1 MKKIRLLCL
10 LLTLLLFVGCAPV
23 PAEPSGEIESPSA
36 SASGEVSSEPVSEP
50 SSAPVSGEPVSS
62 SDTSSEPV
70 TPPVTPVFELPE
82 LPEIGEYDAVTV
94 KRISP
99 DYIDHF
105 TPSDDYGMLYP
116 YAAAPRTFAQKGDS
130 DRTKTGGFLYGLC
143 TADGTVVTDPIYS
156 EIEGQNGY
164 YLLWQYAP
172 DAENYYAVKCI
183 CIPADGSSVRQLPVT
198 RKNDIGQTVQILP
211 NGNILCSEDTR
222 DNFLLFPDGRKKAL
236 NGWVYL
242 RGAVLHNQNGN
253 TVLDLNGNLLFQP
266 DTTVFIDNI
275 KGERMVLKDG
285 SDCYL
290 TDLRGNRL
298 LPDNYISIRFFKDK
312 IVTVAGEQLGECPYT
327 VTVRDD
333 NLKEL
338 YRFGLPGY
346 RSFSGGYFYSGSNW
360 YTLEGKKCGPFE
372 PESTGES
379 YKLEI
384 EDFADLMKRKWQK
397 SGKTDILDMQ
407 GNLLFT
413 VEKGRFSI
421 RKSGEWIRCFVLEY
435 DEDQRR
441 DVPAPCYR
449 YSMKTGEL
457 TVLPQVIWDWQYC
470 YFTVENG
477 IYKTHEL
484 SSGRFLCATPEEP
497 LLGSTDAADG
507 KALLFYTA
515 NGVTCSRFADGEIY
529 MKIQSENG

>member
-1 MKKIRLLCL
+1 MTVKKTRLLCFL
-10 LLTLLLFVGCAPV
+10 LALLLFAGCAPV
-23 PAEPSGEIESPSA
+23 PESPSDT
-36 SASGEVSSEPVSEP
+36 P
-50 SSAPVSGEPVSS
+50 SAPSEQP
-62 SDTSSEPV
+62 SEPV

-105 TPSDDYGMLYP
+105 TPSDDYGILYP
-116 YAAAPRTFAQKGDS
+116 YASAPRRFAPDYDEEYWEHDFQ
-130 DRTKTGGFLYGLC
+130 YGLC

-172 DAENYYAVKCI
+172 DAENYYAAKCF

-198 RKNDIGQTVQILP
+198 RKNDMGQTVQILP

-266 DTTVFIDNI
+266 DTSVFIDNI

-312 IVTVAGEQLGECPYT
+312 IVTVAGEQLGEYPYT